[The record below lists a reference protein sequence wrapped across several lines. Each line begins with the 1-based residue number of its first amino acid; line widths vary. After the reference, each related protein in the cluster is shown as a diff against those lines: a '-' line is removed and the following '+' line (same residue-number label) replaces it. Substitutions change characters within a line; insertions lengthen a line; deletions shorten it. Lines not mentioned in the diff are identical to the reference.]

1 MNIKRIMFNFFWGLV
16 NNLTPFFLY
25 SEMSEKEVRCAKA
38 KEIFDFDDYLRIFK
52 DEIPFMK
59 ELTSKSGFRVFIED
73 CFKILYQTEYKKAEF
88 VPQSSYDQ
96 KLIFFLDFT
105 KKIN

>member
-1 MNIKRIMFNFFWGLV
+1 MFNFFWGLI

-38 KEIFDFDDYLRIFK
+38 DEIFDFVDYLRIFK

-59 ELTSKSGFRVFIED
+59 D
-73 CFKILYQTEYKKAEF
+73 
-88 VPQSSYDQ
+88 
-96 KLIFFLDFT
+96 
-105 KKIN
+105 